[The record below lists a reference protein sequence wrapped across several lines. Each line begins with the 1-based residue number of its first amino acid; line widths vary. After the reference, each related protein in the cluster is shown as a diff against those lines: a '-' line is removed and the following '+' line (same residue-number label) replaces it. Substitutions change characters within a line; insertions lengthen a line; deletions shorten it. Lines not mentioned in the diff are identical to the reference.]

1 MYFYGL
7 FLAPKL
13 QENFWVLYRI
23 FLLFIF
29 DRKRLQIY
37 KKTGKQLPFTRFFLQ
52 NKKFCSEWALLQLI
66 VSYIKYDEFS

>member
-13 QENFWVLYRI
+13 QENFWVLYRFFYCL
-23 FLLFIF
+23 FLTEK
-29 DRKRLQIY
+29 DCKYTRKRENSS
-37 KKTGKQLPFTRFFLQ
+37 FFLQ
-52 NKKFCSEWALLQLI
+52 NKVCREWALLQLI